1 MSVLQYIASD
11 MPLPKLD
18 AGEAMYH
25 GEVAILPFEKDR
37 ILDDIYTRKTYC
49 AYLSWE
55 FSEERAQT
63 ILQYIQERLA
73 DTDELE
79 LWNIWLGGLIE
90 EEKGDYRPKLKS
102 SRTREAEDV
111 DWDDWKLHKVHK
123 KEISFSQANEAILKE
138 FFFGELVQKCLII
151 RK

>member
-1 MSVLQYIASD
+1 MSLLTYIASNK
-11 MPLPKLD
+11 PLSRLD
-18 AGEAMYH
+18 AGEEMYH
-25 GEVAILPFEKDR
+25 GEVAILPFEKNR
-37 ILDDIYTRKTYC
+37 ILDDIYTQKRYC

-55 FSEERAQT
+55 YSEERAQT
-63 ILQYIQERLA
+63 VLQYIGERLA
-73 DTDELE
+73 DTSEIE

-90 EEKGDYRPKLKS
+90 NEKHDFRPKLKA
-102 SRTREAEDV
+102 SRTREAEDI

-123 KEISFSQANEAILKE
+123 KEMRFSQMNSEILKD

>member
-18 AGEAMYH
+18 AGDGMYH

-37 ILDDIYTRKTYC
+37 ILDDIYTQKLCC